1 MSRVF
6 TFTIITLVL
15 WALWLAFAGSLDPQ
29 EMLTGAVV
37 AAVVAV
43 MRSGGPCLLGGPEM
57 LQPKRIYYGILYV
70 FYVFWHILMSNL
82 DVARRVLSPHLDINP
97 GIVKVRTTLKSPVG
111 RMILANSITL
121 TPGTLSV
128 DIAGDDLYI
137 HWLDV
142 KSRDAQAAAHE
153 ITEGFE
159 KYLEVIFG

>member
-1 MSRVF
+1 MSRLF
-6 TFTIITLVL
+6 TFLFITVVL
-15 WALWLAFAGSLDPQ
+15 WLLWLAFAGSLDPQ
-29 EMLTGAVV
+29 EMFTGAIV
-37 AAVVAV
+37 AAMVAV
-43 MRSGGPCLLGGPEM
+43 MRSGGPCLLGGPKM
-57 LQPKRIYYGILYV
+57 LQPKRIFYGILYV
-70 FYVFWHILMSNL
+70 PYVFWHILLSNF
-82 DVARRVLSPHLDINP
+82 DVARRVLSPHLDITP

-142 KSRDAQAAAHE
+142 ESRDAEAAARQ